1 MARSR
6 DDAVGVVPVW
16 LDLREGVL
24 QDTLG
29 IVVERLAQLAVL
41 NQQPKS
47 LDVKPLLHRHLR
59 SLLHHLLNPLITQL
73 NHGADADG
81 KLVLSADALKRRML
95 ELLAEVS
102 QRAGEVFLK
111 LAAPLQR
118 NNNLLALIA
127 RIDRG
132 GLRGLRPR
140 SRHVNLAPQVL
151 DLLGKERLLG
161 VGLRYNLRL
170 LCLERCDLELGL
182 GDLRVV
188 LRRQRHRGSRGSQ
201 FRHLSAKLDH
211 LLCQKLLLKL
221 RLF

>member
-132 GLRGLRPR
+132 GLKACARALVM
-140 SRHVNLAPQVL
+140 SIS
-151 DLLGKERLLG
+151 
-161 VGLRYNLRL
+161 
-170 LCLERCDLELGL
+170 
-182 GDLRVV
+182 
-188 LRRQRHRGSRGSQ
+188 LRRCLTSLARSAFWALVCATTSAFCASSVAISSLALAICGSSSDVRGTEAAEALSSATSRRS
-201 FRHLSAKLDH
+201 LTTSCAKS
-211 LLCQKLLLKL
+211 C
-221 RLF
+221 F